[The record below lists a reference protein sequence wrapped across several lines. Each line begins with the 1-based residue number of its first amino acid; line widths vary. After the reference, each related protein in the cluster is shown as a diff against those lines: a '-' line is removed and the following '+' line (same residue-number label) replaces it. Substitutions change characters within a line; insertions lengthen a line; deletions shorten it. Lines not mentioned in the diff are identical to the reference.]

1 MRCCQ
6 EWQKL
11 CDGAE
16 DLLQRPEGAE
26 KPPLH
31 EVLLT
36 LPGWKCYKASFVGPE
51 SWNVATT
58 EYTVEVCWRNSFSN
72 IDDWWPCWF
81 SWGGGH
87 HPKVAWLWGQ
97 TFPLLATTSHT
108 MKVCWSR
115 CQPLRIW
122 AMAFHSDQVRM
133 AKAKAKDVAMCT
145 MAMAKASINERKS
158 LVQWPFGTSIFCGRL
173 IASPRPWL
181 PCPPSWSPWPALSP
195 LPHRCQLTS
204 MTTEWFLLTNNHR
217 KSIVINQN
225 IHPFWVNLPFLY
237 IFVKMLLKIRE
248 TVKHCSHLAQGFL
261 SNRNLVTGRG
271 ATITMNTNHREKKYQ
286 GDEDNTSL
294 ASWAVISDKDAAVS
308 DHADWFMVDESTESM
323 ELMEHD
329 MPEKTL
335 DSLVGPLRINGI
347 DFSQISFLLGE
358 WIDSL
363 GHSVSVVA
371 TGGCSARARISWDHK
386 GQKKTQLWKTFLKA
400 LWRKI
405 DLHLIYIWIYR
416 WFDMWFDA
424 QIICLF

>member
-1 MRCCQ
+1 MERRIYCNAQRERRSRPYMKFSWRCLV
-6 EWQKL
+6 ES
-11 CDGAE
+11 A
-16 DLLQRPEGAE
+16 
-26 KPPLH
+26 
-31 EVLLT
+31 
-36 LPGWKCYKASFVGPE
+36 KASFVGPE

-58 EYTVEVCWRNSFSN
+58 EYTVEVCWSNSFSN

-158 LVQWPFGTSIFCGRL
+158 LEWLRDVFFHGSATSKFSQAATRWARHLEHLFFVVEVQLLVDLSWHL

-225 IHPFWVNLPFLY
+225 IHPFWVNLPFLSE
-237 IFVKMLLKIRE
+237 F
-248 TVKHCSHLAQGFL
+248 SPFFL
-261 SNRNLVTGRG
+261 R
-271 ATITMNTNHREKKYQ
+271 
-286 GDEDNTSL
+286 
-294 ASWAVISDKDAAVS
+294 W
-308 DHADWFMVDESTESM
+308 
-323 ELMEHD
+323 
-329 MPEKTL
+329 
-335 DSLVGPLRINGI
+335 
-347 DFSQISFLLGE
+347 
-358 WIDSL
+358 
-363 GHSVSVVA
+363 
-371 TGGCSARARISWDHK
+371 C
-386 GQKKTQLWKTFLKA
+386 
-400 LWRKI
+400 WRSE
-405 DLHLIYIWIYR
+405 R
-416 WFDMWFDA
+416 
-424 QIICLF
+424 Q